1 MVGADSELV
10 IVANQHGVKS
20 ENQDSKK
27 FAYKS
32 GSLENSKSIDIKN
45 PIVLDGQGIREHVC
59 VILEGG
65 NAAFKLRE
73 KKYAI

>member
-1 MVGADSELV
+1 M
-10 IVANQHGVKS
+10 IANQNGVKN

-32 GSLENSKSIDIKN
+32 GSLENSKSIDTEN
-45 PIVLDGQGIREHVC
+45 TIVLDAQGIREHVC

-73 KKYAI
+73 KKYAISS